1 MTVKLQMLGT
11 GSAFAKQYANNNGII
26 STSSTKLFIDCG
38 ITAPLALH
46 QLGLTF
52 DQLDGAI
59 ITHLHGD
66 HVGGL
71 EEYGFQMMFRYKR
84 KPKLYIANTLVEP
97 LWEHTLKGGMSQ
109 PGLECLED
117 VFDVQP
123 LVPDTSYVIDDECS
137 IRLIQTPHIPNKS
150 SYSLLVNETFFYSAD
165 MRFQPQLLEQLVQ
178 QGVSS
183 IWHDCQL
190 VGAGEVHA
198 TITELLSLPPA
209 IQSIISLMHYGDER
223 SEWEGRTGLM
233 PFVEPHHVYTI
244 VT

>member
-11 GSAFAKQYANNNGII
+11 GSAFAKRYANNNGII
-26 STSSTKLFIDCG
+26 STSNTKLFIDCG

-52 DQLDGAI
+52 DQLDGVI

-84 KPKLYIANTLVEP
+84 KPKLYIATTLVEP
-97 LWEHTLKGGMSQ
+97 LWENTLKGGMSQ

-117 VFDVQP
+117 VFDVHP
-123 LVPDTSYVIDDECS
+123 LEPDTNYAIDDELS
-137 IRLIQTPHIPNKS
+137 IRLIQTPHIPDKS

-178 QGVSS
+178 QGVTS

-198 TITELLSLPPA
+198 TITELLSLPPS
-209 IQSIISLMHYGDER
+209 IQSRVSLMHYGDER

-233 PFVEPHHVYTI
+233 PFIEPHHVYTI
-244 VT
+244 DS